1 MSLQEKVEYLKEEM
15 STEEKFFE
23 GFFKLEKIW
32 KKYKIV
38 LISVVS
44 LLFMGFVGTN
54 INDYMQE
61 QNTIK
66 ANNAFNALLENRK
79 DAEAINI
86 LKDLN
91 PKLLKIANY
100 LQDKKDGKNEAVNI
114 EFLDEIVKFN
124 MALNENNLDV
134 INKSILNSKFVL
146 KEYALFQKALILTI
160 DKKYLD
166 AKETL
171 ALIPDTSTVAELSNK
186 LKHHL
191 LTK

>member
-134 INKSILNSKFVL
+134 INKTILNSKFVL